1 MRVAVTRKSLS
12 FAALALAAAIPIL
25 QSNVARAADQSAAPS
40 VTVVVAG
47 ADEILADVK
56 YLLMLTDANEQKQWK
71 VLKDYLE
78 VFLIGVDGKLPT
90 RVDVVFDEKANRT
103 VWTIPVGNFQRFRKD
118 NLAAI
123 LTPRI
128 RDNGNGWWK
137 LGNGKPADFNGWLNY
152 TIPYS
157 RIGETQDDIN
167 LAP

>member
-47 ADEILADVK
+47 ANEILADVK

-78 VFLIGVDGKLPT
+78 VFLIGLDNKLPT
-90 RVDVVFDEKANRT
+90 RVDIIFDEQGNRT
-103 VWTIPVGNFQRFRKD
+103 VWTIPVSNFPNFRKN

-128 RDNGNGWWK
+128 RDIGNGLWK
-137 LGNGKPADFNGWLNY
+137 LGNGKAADFNGFMLY
-152 TIPYS
+152 GPPYAV
-157 RIGETQDDIN
+157 I
-167 LAP
+167 